1 MLLHLHVKNFALIEE
16 AEIDFT
22 EGLNVLT
29 GETGA
34 GKSILI
40 DALSAA
46 LGGRIGAEV
55 IRKGAESAW
64 AELLFTVTQ
73 EKKAELLALGVEP
86 EEDALIISRRI
97 LPGRNLCRI
106 NDETVTSSH
115 VKAVTELLLD
125 IHGQHEHQSLLKP
138 AKQLEILDEYAGEA
152 CLKLKKQAAQAWQRL
167 KDARQALSSFTLAD
181 DERIRRLDFLN
192 YEMDEISQAAVRPGE
207 REDLESRHRKL
218 SQFDRLQ
225 NALGAALTA
234 LDAGRE
240 SASDLTGRALRE
252 LQTAA
257 AIDPRL
263 KETAQELQT
272 ADELIG
278 DIVRELSGYLSE
290 ARFDPEEL
298 SEIEHR
304 IDLLNRLELKYG
316 DLSDPANRSLAQREE
331 EAEKLLRYEEEK
343 KAAQAEAAAAK
354 TALDEACLS
363 LRKARMSAI
372 PQLEGAVTQAL
383 KELNFLSV
391 SFRIALEAL
400 PEGGPGGQDEA
411 VFLISLNPGEEL
423 QPLSKVA
430 SGGELSRIMLA
441 IKTILADRDRIP
453 TVIFDEIDSGI
464 SGRTAQAVG
473 EKLKEISENRQVI
486 LITHLAQIAA
496 PADRHIGI
504 EKWTDGEKTYTDVH
518 VLSEEESIDELA
530 RLLGGDRITENV
542 MLAAAE
548 MKKRK
553 KSD

>member
-207 REDLESRHRKL
+207 RGELESRHRKL

-363 LRKARMSAI
+363 LRKARMSAV
-372 PQLEGAVTQAL
+372 PQLESAVTKAL

-518 VLSEEESIDELA
+518 VLSEEESIEELA

>member
-207 REDLESRHRKL
+207 RGELESRHRKL

-363 LRKARMSAI
+363 LRKARMSAV
-372 PQLEGAVTQAL
+372 PQLESAVTKAL

-411 VFLISLNPGEEL
+411 VFLISLNPGKEL

-518 VLSEEESIDELA
+518 VLSEEESIEELA